1 MPINRLKEIRL
12 TRNMPQNELA
22 EKAGVTRMTLNRYE
36 RSEFLP
42 NIDTAL
48 RLARILG
55 VTVQDIWSE
64 DGREKEAEEIS
75 DK

>member
-1 MPINRLKEIRL
+1 MPIDRLIEIRL
-12 TRNMPQNELA
+12 TCNMPQNELA

-42 NIDTAL
+42 SIDTAL